1 LTFEFIVPGIP
12 RTAQTKRA
20 SSREAWKKLVASQ
33 AIACLSDENGYV
45 SESCSATIVY
55 FYVGSTELDVDGI
68 AKLILDGI
76 NEIIYEDDRFV
87 EQVLVRK
94 TDQIGLQLTN
104 PPSILAE
111 ALLSGQNLVYVRIDS
126 GPNHSELPK

>member
-1 LTFEFIVPGIP
+1 MFEFIVPGIP
-12 RTAQTKRA
+12 RTAQTKKA
-20 SSREAWKKLVASQ
+20 ASREAWKKLVAHQ
-33 AIACLSDENGYV
+33 ATAGLSRENSYV
-45 SESCSATIVY
+45 SDSCSATIVY

-76 NEIIYEDDRFV
+76 NEIVYEDDRIV

-94 TDQIGLQLTN
+94 SDQNGLKLTN
-104 PPSILAE
+104 PPAILAE
-111 ALLSGQNLVYVRIDS
+111 ALLASQNLVYVRIDA